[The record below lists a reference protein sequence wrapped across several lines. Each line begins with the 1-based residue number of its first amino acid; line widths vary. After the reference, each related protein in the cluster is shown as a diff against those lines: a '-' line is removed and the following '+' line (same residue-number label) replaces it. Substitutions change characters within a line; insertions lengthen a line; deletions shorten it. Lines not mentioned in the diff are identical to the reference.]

1 MIRAN
6 IVDDR
11 PREVCDGSTDPA
23 LETICGRPLGVQ
35 FNEKNCSL
43 YIADAYYGLLERRQH
58 RKVNEVRSKY
68 WKSDGVASED

>member
-1 MIRAN
+1 MGRAPRQASEMA
-6 IVDDR
+6 VSSSAG

-43 YIADAYYGLLERRQH
+43 YNADAYYGLLEVGRNGG
-58 RKVNEVRSKY
+58 KP
-68 WKSDGVASED
+68 D